1 MDEKLLLMTAIV
13 LLFRES
19 LLAEKIDNS
28 IDLVKT
34 VVQNIKSNDNAI
46 SMPDYDVN
54 VVSALKQTALSM
66 CGPGNQLNVSGPD
79 LLEQL
84 KLNCGQDDR
93 LYDLFESALTEQMS
107 EKGLKI
113 SVVHKRTAIVNH
125 FREQKISE
133 VLAKASYMFKFK
145 RSEIPDV
152 NGFLDDI
159 SMQLDSIRTK
169 NSLKDPAVMAE
180 IDFDEPGSLDNVFT
194 NIKEQS
200 NGAEGYIFGFT
211 EANEMVGGKLG
222 SKDFMMVPSLSHNY
236 KTGFVNSLYMQMVQY
251 NKPRCRDAD
260 KKPLALLIKFED
272 KPEKTLKFF
281 YEYLKYDE
289 TRDTVDIKNV
299 SDDEMKRYV
308 SERLKAN
315 GFHIKI
321 LRVNPSEWTI
331 KSYFNK
337 IIELEAQGY
346 FIEFVVMDY
355 LAKMPTTGCVSSG
368 PIGTDM
374 RDMVKRAKNFGES
387 KLFPTITPHQLST
400 QVQKMLQNGTPAE
413 AILFQI
419 FENHLTEGSNQL
431 VQEVDIMLYLMKVYK
446 KDRYWLHLH
455 WGKTRDFVIPKV
467 SQSAYLQFPEDGMPI
482 PSNIHNE
489 SHQIVRKITG
499 NISNA
504 DESLFKLG

>member
-1 MDEKLLLMTAIV
+1 MDDKLLLMTAIV
-13 LLFRES
+13 LLYRES
-19 LLAEKIDNS
+19 LLGEKTDNS
-28 IDLVKT
+28 VDLVKT
-34 VVQNIKSNDNAI
+34 VIQNIKSIDNAI
-46 SMPDYDVN
+46 ALPGYDVN

-66 CGPGNQLNVSGPD
+66 CVSSALPIYSSTD

-84 KLNCGQDDR
+84 KLNCGNDDR
-93 LYDLFESALTEQMS
+93 LFELFESALSEQMS

-145 RSEIPDV
+145 RSEIGDV
-152 NGFLDDI
+152 NSFLDDV
-159 SMQLDSIRTK
+159 SLQLDSIRTK

-180 IDFDEPGSLDNVFT
+180 IDFDEPTSLDNVFT
-194 NIKEQS
+194 NIKDQS
-200 NGAEGYIFGFT
+200 NGAEGYIFGFN
-211 EANEMVGGKLG
+211 EVNEMVGGKLG
-222 SKDFMMVPSLSHNY
+222 IKDFMMVPSLSHQY
-236 KTGFVNSLYMQMVQY
+236 KTGLTNSLYMQMVQL
-251 NKPRCRDAD
+251 NKPRCKDPD

-281 YEYLKYDE
+281 YEYLKYNE
-289 TRDTVDIKNV
+289 TRSYVNIKEV
-299 SDDEMKRYV
+299 TEDEMKRYV
-308 SERLKAN
+308 SEQLKVN
-315 GFHIKI
+315 GFHVKI

-374 RDMVKRAKNFGES
+374 RDMVKRAKNFGEA

-400 QVQKMLQNGTPAE
+400 QVQNKINSGTPPE
-413 AILFQI
+413 SILFQI

-431 VQEVDIMLYLMKVYK
+431 VQEVDIMLYLMKIFK

-467 SQSAYLQFPEDGMPI
+467 QQSAYLQFPEDGMPI
-482 PSNIHNE
+482 PSNIYQENY
-489 SHQIVRKITG
+489 QPIRKISG
-499 NISNA
+499 AISNA

>member
-1 MDEKLLLMTAIV
+1 MDDKLLLMTAIV
-13 LLFRES
+13 LLYRES
-19 LLAEKIDNS
+19 LLGEKTDNS
-28 IDLVKT
+28 VDLVKT
-34 VVQNIKSNDNAI
+34 VIQNIKSIDNAVAL
-46 SMPDYDVN
+46 PGYDVN

-66 CGPGNQLNVSGPD
+66 CVSSALPVYNSTD

-84 KLNCGQDDR
+84 KLNCGSDDR
-93 LYDLFESALTEQMS
+93 LFELFESALSEQMS

-145 RSEIPDV
+145 RSEIGDV
-152 NGFLDDI
+152 NSFLDDV
-159 SMQLDSIRTK
+159 SLQLDSIRTK

-180 IDFDEPGSLDNVFT
+180 IDFDEPASLDNVFT
-194 NIKEQS
+194 NIKDQS
-200 NGAEGYIFGFT
+200 NGAEGYIFGFN
-211 EANEMVGGKLG
+211 EVNEMVGGKLG
-222 SKDFMMVPSLSHNY
+222 IKDFMMVPSLSHQY
-236 KTGFVNSLYMQMVQY
+236 KTGLTNSLYMQMVQL
-251 NKPRCRDAD
+251 NKPRCKDPD

-281 YEYLKYDE
+281 YEYLKYNE
-289 TRDTVDIKNV
+289 TRSYVNIKEV
-299 SDDEMKRYV
+299 TEDEMKRYV
-308 SERLKAN
+308 SEQLKVN
-315 GFHIKI
+315 GFHVKI

-374 RDMVKRAKNFGES
+374 RDMVKRAKNFGEA

-400 QVQKMLQNGTPAE
+400 QVQNKINSGTPPE
-413 AILFQI
+413 SILFQI

-431 VQEVDIMLYLMKVYK
+431 VQEVDIMLYLMKIFK

-467 SQSAYLQFPEDGMPI
+467 QQSAYLQFPEDGMPI
-482 PSNIHNE
+482 PSNIYQENY
-489 SHQIVRKITG
+489 QPIRKISG
-499 NISNA
+499 AISNA

>member
-1 MDEKLLLMTAIV
+1 MDDKLLLMTAIV
-13 LLFRES
+13 LLYRES
-19 LLAEKIDNS
+19 LLGEKTDNS
-28 IDLVKT
+28 VDLVKT
-34 VVQNIKSNDNAI
+34 VIQNIKSVDNAI
-46 SMPDYDVN
+46 ALPGYDVN

-66 CGPGNQLNVSGPD
+66 CVSSALPVYNSTD

-84 KLNCGQDDR
+84 KLNCGNDDR
-93 LYDLFESALTEQMS
+93 LFELFESALSEQMT

-145 RSEIPDV
+145 RSEIGDV
-152 NGFLDDI
+152 NSFLDDV
-159 SMQLDSIRTK
+159 SLQLDSIRTK
-169 NSLKDPAVMAE
+169 NTLKDPAVMAE
-180 IDFDEPGSLDNVFT
+180 IDFDEPTSLDNVFT
-194 NIKEQS
+194 NIKDQS
-200 NGAEGYIFGFT
+200 NGAEGYIFGFN
-211 EANEMVGGKLG
+211 EVNEMVGGKLG
-222 SKDFMMVPSLSHNY
+222 IKDFMMVPSLSHQY
-236 KTGFVNSLYMQMVQY
+236 KTGLTNSLYMQMVQL
-251 NKPRCRDAD
+251 NKPRCKDPD

-281 YEYLKYDE
+281 YEYLKYNE
-289 TRDTVDIKNV
+289 TRSYVNIKEV
-299 SDDEMKRYV
+299 TEDEMKRYV
-308 SERLKAN
+308 SEQLKVN
-315 GFHIKI
+315 GFHVKI

-374 RDMVKRAKNFGES
+374 RDMVKRAKNFGEA

-400 QVQKMLQNGTPAE
+400 QVQNKINSGTPPE
-413 AILFQI
+413 SILFQI

-431 VQEVDIMLYLMKVYK
+431 VQEVDIMLYLMKIFK

-467 SQSAYLQFPEDGMPI
+467 QQSAYLQFPEDGMPI
-482 PSNIHNE
+482 PSNIYQENY
-489 SHQIVRKITG
+489 QPIRKISG
-499 NISNA
+499 AISNA